1 MHNYKIKKFL
11 ASFFKYAILLFT
23 CFMIIVPILVILF
36 GSLKTQSEYLTTS
49 VLTPPTN
56 WFNFEN
62 FKIAF
67 MQGKIYIGLMNTSIL
82 LIVSLIFS
90 TLFGAMVAYSLQRF
104 KFWGRSV
111 VFNLFMLAALVPSI
125 TTQVTVFQI
134 VSGLGLYN
142 TIYSAMILYIGTDII
157 AIYIFLQ
164 FVATIPIAID
174 ESGIID
180 GASFFTIFFKLIFP
194 LLKPAIVTVIV
205 IKGIGVYND
214 FYVPL
219 LYMPDENLKTM
230 STALYNFIGPYGSAW
245 QIICAGTIL
254 IVIPSL
260 IVFVFLQKYIYN
272 GFVSGSVKS

>member
-1 MHNYKIKKFL
+1 MHNYKTKKFL
-11 ASFFKYAILLFT
+11 AGFFKYAILLFT

-90 TLFGAMVAYSLQRF
+90 TLFGAMVAYALQRF

-164 FVATIPIAID
+164 FVATIPVAID

-230 STALYNFIGPYGSAW
+230 STALYSFIGPYGSAW

>member
-1 MHNYKIKKFL
+1 MQIYKLKRIIGTCL
-11 ASFFKYAILLFT
+11 KYGILIFT
-23 CFMIIVPILVILF
+23 CLLVILPILVVLF

-49 VLTPPTN
+49 VLTPPQN

-67 MQGKIYIGLMNTSIL
+67 IQGKISTGFINTTIL
-82 LIVSLIFS
+82 LIVSLTLS

-104 KFWGRSV
+104 KFWGRSLI
-111 VFNLFMLAALVPSI
+111 FNLFMLAALVPSI
-125 TTQVTVFQI
+125 TNQVTVFQI
-134 VSGLGLYN
+134 ISGLGLYN
-142 TIYSAMILYIGTDII
+142 TIYSAMILYIGTDVI

-164 FVATIPIAID
+164 FVASIPNSID
-174 ESGIID
+174 ESGVID
-180 GASFFTIFFKLIFP
+180 GASFFTIFFRLIFP

-219 LYMPDENLKTM
+219 LYMPDEGLRTM

-260 IVFVFLQKYIYN
+260 IVFIILQKYIYN
-272 GFVSGSVKS
+272 GFVSGSVK

>member
-1 MHNYKIKKFL
+1 MQAYKLKRIL
-11 ASFFKYAILLFT
+11 GSCVKYGILIFT
-23 CFMIIVPILVILF
+23 CLLVILPILVVFF

-49 VLTPPTN
+49 VITPPKN
-56 WFNFEN
+56 WFNINN

-67 MQGKIYIGLMNTSIL
+67 IQGKISTGFINTTIL
-82 LIVSLIFS
+82 LVVSLIAS
-90 TLFGAMVAYSLQRF
+90 TLFGAMVAYALQRF
-104 KFWGRSV
+104 KFWGKSI
-111 VFNLFMLAALVPSI
+111 VFNLFLMAALIPSI
-125 TTQVTVFQI
+125 TSQVTVFQI
-134 VSGLGLYN
+134 ISKFGLYN
-142 TIYSAMILYIGTDII
+142 TIYSALILYIGTDVI

-164 FVATIPIAID
+164 FVTSIPKSID

-205 IKGIGVYND
+205 IKGIGIYND

-219 LYMPDENLKTM
+219 LYMPDESLRTM

-260 IVFVFLQKYIYN
+260 IVFIILQKYIYN